1 MSSNNLPCG
10 VIKDL
15 LPLYHDGVC
24 SEESRKLVEE
34 HLAEC
39 PACKEEYETFSRE
52 GKLLPASE
60 NTTDIGQLSAVSLK
74 QVHRLIL
81 WKRVTASAFAILVLL
96 AGIFGGI
103 CWMKNQSHLISYD
116 SEKDNI
122 RVSYEETGDLAVR
135 LYGSDWETI
144 HALVI
149 ELEKKQILL
158 FSMTATAWDDI
169 TAGDNHISYYTLVS
183 GDSELAPDA
192 VYYMYGDISSYSYDE
207 LVELFAKGDGPFT
220 KLWEA
225 E

>member
-1 MSSNNLPCG
+1 MSNSNLPCE

-34 HLAEC
+34 HLATC
-39 PACKEEYETFSRE
+39 PACKEEYETLSRE
-52 GKLLPASE
+52 EKLIPASE
-60 NTTDIGQLSAVSLK
+60 NTAGIGKLSAISLK

-81 WKRVTASAFAILVLL
+81 WKRVTASALAILVLL

-103 CWMKNQSHLISYD
+103 CWMKNQTHLVSYD

-149 ELEKKQILL
+149 ELEKEQILL
-158 FSMTATAWDDI
+158 FSMTSTVWDDI
-169 TAGDNHISYYTLVS
+169 TTGDNHISYYTLVS
-183 GDSELAPDA
+183 SDSELVLDA
-192 VYYMYGDISSYSYDE
+192 VYYMYGNIPSYSYNE